1 MVQEGEFQR
10 FTYLWICRELSLFC
24 LKRRFYC
31 VSDHDCL
38 ETIEIMTKKELRKLS
53 RAELLE
59 LLIGQTKEVSA
70 LEEKLAQMQQ
80 ENDQL
85 SAQLADRQIVMQ
97 EAGSIAEA
105 SLRLNGVFDTA
116 EKAAQEY
123 LENIR
128 LRNEA
133 LNSFAQEAEAKA
145 QAKIDAMMQQAQAD
159 EAEAQARVDALLAQA
174 DLIETE
180 AKQKA
185 DVIILEAQERSER
198 LESETKSRC
207 DEMLAKAERDSDAYW
222 KQVSK
227 RFGDFVKLRDDARA
241 TLAEEMRRV

>member
-1 MVQEGEFQR
+1 
-10 FTYLWICRELSLFC
+10 
-24 LKRRFYC
+24 
-31 VSDHDCL
+31 
-38 ETIEIMTKKELRKLS
+38 MTKKDLRKLS

-80 ENDQL
+80 ENDRL

-105 SLRLNGVFDTA
+105 SLRLNCVFETA

-123 LENIR
+123 LENLR

-133 LNSFAQEAEAKA
+133 ANVYAQEAEAET
-145 QAKIDAMMQQAQAD
+145 QAKIDAMMLKAQAD
-159 EAEAQARVDALLAQA
+159 EAEAQARVDELLAQA
-174 DLIETE
+174 ERIETE
-180 AKQKA
+180 AQNKA
-185 DVIILEAQERSER
+185 EAILIESQQRADAILCEAQERAGQ
-198 LESETKSRC
+198 LESDTKSKC
-207 DEMLAKAERDSDAYW
+207 DEMLAKAVRDSDAYW

-227 RFGDFVKLRDDARA
+227 RLADLVKQRDGAMP
-241 TLAEEMRRV
+241 TLAEELRRV